1 MSVGGIGRGVKVRVR
16 MRFGVGAGVR
26 LSRLGPG
33 GSWMRA
39 LGATSAK
46 APATALIT
54 SILSRVVLCRRRH
67 CTANVP
73 SKPCRAACTSG
84 STACT
89 MLRTCAEQLAC
100 TGSMRTMC
108 GAPLHREVSASS
120 ITCSTILM
128 GSSASPS
135 NRIITLPAQPVCATE
150 NAGRAPAARPP
161 CFSASISRARA
172 SPAVP
177 SAAAPAA
184 SPFGPAAFGPAA
196 SLTVPNRSKHSRMA
210 LCSRWESHVM
220 ITPRMPAVSSVPCPN
235 RRFFA
240 PPPACAPRFMPS
252 FFEDG
257 V

>member
-1 MSVGGIGRGVKVRVR
+1 M
-16 MRFGVGAGVR
+16 
-26 LSRLGPG
+26 
-33 GSWMRA
+33 
-39 LGATSAK
+39 GATSAK

-54 SILSRVVLCRRRH
+54 SILSRLVLCRRRH

-73 SKPCRAACTSG
+73 SKPRRAACTRG
-84 STACT
+84 STVCT

-100 TGSMRTMC
+100 TGSMRTMW
-108 GAPLHREVSASS
+108 GAPLHREVNASS
-120 ITCSTILM
+120 ITCSTISM

-177 SAAAPAA
+177 PVAAPAA
-184 SPFGPAAFGPAA
+184 SSFGPEALGPV
-196 SLTVPNRSKHSRMA
+196 SVTMPNRSKHSRMA

-220 ITPRMPAVSSVPCPN
+220 ITPRIPAVSSVPCPD

-240 PPPACAPRFMPS
+240 PPPPCAPRFIVGRRHRSPLTPRPRS
-252 FFEDG
+252 GGRNCSGRRPLEDG
-257 V
+257 RCFLSVK